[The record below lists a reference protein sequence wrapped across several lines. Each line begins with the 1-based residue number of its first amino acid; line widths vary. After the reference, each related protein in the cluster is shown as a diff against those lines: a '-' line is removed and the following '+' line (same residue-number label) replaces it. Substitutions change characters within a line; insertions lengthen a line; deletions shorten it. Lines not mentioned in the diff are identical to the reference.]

1 MIDEASDESDSWAAL
16 SVKEAGSQSK
26 QALNEKVWLA
36 DIAADKE
43 RIWKIRQLGYDQGFS
58 SSKAD
63 TADDNEKL

>member
-43 RIWKIRQLGYDQGFS
+43 RIWKIRQLGYDQGFL